1 MTAGVALA
9 CLGVLVGSD
18 VLLHPERAIVGWNP
32 VSDYQIMTWSLT
44 WWPWAIGHGADPL
57 HTHLL
62 WAPVGFPTLWIT
74 AIPALALF
82 ALPVTLT
89 LGPLLAYNALMF
101 AAVGLAAGC
110 AYLLCRELTGK
121 TTPAVVGGL
130 MFGLSPYMIGH
141 TLSQHLNLTWIWP
154 IPLVAWAIVRRF
166 RGTWPNTRTFVAAL
180 AALLLVE
187 LGTSLEVFLDLTLV
201 LCIAFVIAV
210 AGPMRRDAIRT
221 GMGVA
226 FAYAVCLPL
235 IGAVAYLALTT
246 PHGALAYPPA
256 DYSIDAVN
264 LVVPTQ
270 LSLLGAWGPV
280 QGLSKHFV
288 GNIGEQDGYLGLP
301 AIVLVA
307 LAARARWRQGAWF
320 ALCLLIVLMVLSL
333 GPLLTVQGRPV
344 VGLPLSTARAPV
356 LSDVLPARF
365 SVFTMLLAACL
376 ASVWLALERRP
387 WVRGV
392 VAVLV
397 LASLVPNV
405 ALSGRIQHAWGYS
418 NVARFSTERAP
429 AGFSLPGKN
438 VLVLPTGDR
447 TAAMYW
453 QVRGHMR
460 FRLAIPA
467 TPFVPRPLRAEPTV
481 IGLLDETLLSV
492 DGERLAAAR
501 LRAYLAQE
509 RIDAVAVTS
518 AAPRWTSIAALATD
532 SRPRRVGSAL
542 VYGVDRRLPGLPAV
556 GEVAS
561 AGPLSAWI
569 RFDGRRGH
577 LEVRLGA
584 GPAVSVSAP
593 SGDAEQT
600 DVAVGADGRAAVLF
614 TEWHGDTLLVRV
626 ATHEHGGPWRVAT
639 VDRRTQP
646 VWSPSIVVAP
656 GGATVAT
663 WIDEVQP
670 LRLVRAAARVAGG
683 RWQGTVT
690 LDDADGLAAVE
701 LAAGGDGTVLLAWHD
716 SLANEERVRVA
727 TYSQAGWARTMT
739 VGSAVPS
746 LELRA
751 LGGNASLV
759 QWRAGGHI
767 HIWRREETR

>member
-1 MTAGVALA
+1 M

-18 VLLHPERAIVGWNP
+18 VLVHPERAIVGSNP
-32 VSDYQIMTWSLT
+32 ASDYQIMTWSLS
-44 WWPWAIGHGADPL
+44 WWPWAIGHGVDPL

-62 WAPVGFPTLWIT
+62 WAPGGFPTVWIT
-74 AIPALALF
+74 AIPALALL

-110 AYLLCRELTGK
+110 AYLLCRELTGR
-121 TTPAVVGGL
+121 TAPAIVGGL
-130 MFGLSPYMIGH
+130 MFGLSPYMLGH
-141 TLSQHLNLTWIWP
+141 TLSQHLNLTWVWP

-166 RGTWPNTRTFVAAL
+166 RGGWPNTRTFVAAL
-180 AALLLVE
+180 AVLLVVE

-210 AGPMRRDAIRT
+210 AGPMRRGAIRT
-221 GMGVA
+221 GVDVA
-226 FAYAVCLPL
+226 FAYAVCMPL

-256 DYSIDAVN
+256 DYSTDAVN
-264 LVVPTQ
+264 VVVPTQ

-320 ALCLLIVLMVLSL
+320 ALSLLVVVFVLSL

-344 VGLPLSTARAPV
+344 VGLPFSTARAPV
-356 LSDVLPARF
+356 LSDILPARM

-376 ASVWLALERRP
+376 ASIWLAVERRV
-387 WVRGV
+387 WIRAGF
-392 VAVLV
+392 AVLV
-397 LASLVPNV
+397 LASLLPNV
-405 ALSGRIQHAWGYS
+405 ALSGRVQHAWAAIS
-418 NVARFSTERAP
+418 NVARFSTARAP
-429 AGFSLPGKN
+429 TGFSLSGKN

-453 QVRGHMR
+453 QVRSHMR
-460 FRLAIPA
+460 FRLAMPG
-467 TPFVPRPLRAEPTV
+467 TPFVPHRLLAEPTV
-481 IGLLDETLLSV
+481 IGLLDETLPSV

-509 RIDAVAVTS
+509 RIDAVAVTPP
-518 AAPRWTSIAALATD
+518 AAARWSRIARLATD
-532 SRPRRVGSAL
+532 TRPRRIGSAL
-542 VYGVDRRLPGLPAV
+542 VYDVGSRLPGLTAT
-556 GEVAS
+556 GEVSS
-561 AGPLSAWI
+561 AGLLSAWI
-569 RFDGRRGH
+569 RYDGRRGH
-577 LEVRLGA
+577 VEVQLGA

-600 DVAVGADGRAAVLF
+600 AAAVGTDGRAAVLF
-614 TEWHGDTLLVRV
+614 TEWHGDTLLVRT
-626 ATHEHGGPWRVAT
+626 ATHDAGDRWRVAT
-639 VDRRTQP
+639 VDRRDQP
-646 VWSPSIVVAP
+646 VWSPSIMIAR
-656 GGATVAT
+656 GGTTVAT
-663 WIDEVQP
+663 WVDEVQP
-670 LRLVRAAARVAGG
+670 LRLVRAAARVPGG

-690 LDDADGLAAVE
+690 LDHADGLAAVE
-701 LAAGGDGTVLLAWHD
+701 LAAGGDGSVLLAWHD
-716 SLANEERVRVA
+716 NLANEERVRVA
-727 TYSQAGWARTMT
+727 TYSAAGWARTRT

-746 LELRA
+746 LDLRA
-751 LGGNASLV
+751 FDGRASLV
-759 QWRAGGHI
+759 EWWAGGHI
-767 HIWRREETR
+767 HVWRREETR